1 MIRFRTVYI
10 FVSLFLILASCSK
23 DPLLDRMK
31 TIQDVGDSNPRQ
43 ALLMLDSL
51 GVQVRSQSEYVKN
64 KYDLLKIRLNDKAY
78 ITHSSDIVIKN
89 LVKYFEAEGT
99 LLEKQEVN
107 YYAGS
112 VYRDLSDTPR
122 ALEHFFKSLEYA
134 DKNKTPDSIMVC
146 NTYSN
151 LSDLYHR
158 VQDYGKS
165 EAMARKEWEYSVK
178 LRLDPVLSYMHVAG
192 ALLHLGKNKEATE
205 LYDSTFYYILS
216 SPKTES
222 YKADLYFL
230 LGDYAALRNIKM
242 AARCDS
248 LLRELKNSNL
258 TSSNC
263 LSYADYY
270 ILSNKPDSAIK
281 YCNMIMYSKKD
292 STGFCKYDASR
303 KLFEIYRRLGN
314 RDSTI
319 HYAGIHINISNKMD
333 LGKRQQLATTV
344 SNAYQY
350 HLDKNKEEK
359 LNEENMFYQNLLLIV
374 CVVIV
379 VLLVLSIAV
388 YIHIKRKQI
397 KRVLSLSYEIQL
409 LTVKEQRLR
418 DDIASKEQELSAQI
432 EQNKSIIQQ
441 LHQSDFED
449 SAEDILSTIKQCAV
463 GKRSMTNDIWKRLYK
478 TVDKLYPGFNEL
490 LLTELGTF
498 TEQQKQVCYLMR
510 IGLSKPDI
518 QNVTNLSRVTVWRWT
533 KKFEW
538 ALG

>member
-1 MIRFRTVYI
+1 MIRFRVAYL
-10 FVSLFLILASCSK
+10 FVFFFLILASCSK

-31 TIQDVGDSNPRQ
+31 TIQDIGDSNPQQ
-43 ALLMLDSL
+43 ALLMLDSIDI
-51 GVQVRSQSEYVKN
+51 QVRSQSEYVKN
-64 KYDLLKIRLNDKAY
+64 KYDLLKIRLNDKACNMP
-78 ITHSSDIVIKN
+78 SSDIVIKN
-89 LVKYFEAEGT
+89 LVKYFEAKGT
-99 LLEKQEVN
+99 PLEKQEVN

-122 ALEHFFKSLEYA
+122 ALEYFFKSLEYA
-134 DKNKTPDSIMVC
+134 DENSSPDSIMIC

-151 LSDLYHR
+151 LADLYHR
-158 VQDYGKS
+158 VQDYKNS
-165 EAMARKEWEYSVK
+165 EKMGRKEWEYSDK
-178 LRLDPVLSYMHVAG
+178 LKLDPVLSYMHVAG
-192 ALLHLGKNKEATE
+192 ALLHLGKKKEATE

-216 SPKTES
+216 SPKIES

-230 LGDYAALRNIKM
+230 FGDYAVLNNIRM
-242 AARCDS
+242 ATRCDS
-248 LLRELKNSNL
+248 LLRKLKHSNL

-281 YCNMIMYSKKD
+281 YCNMIMKSKEDSTLGNKD
-292 STGFCKYDASR
+292 SAV
-303 KLFEIYRRLGN
+303 
-314 RDSTI
+314 
-319 HYAGIHINISNKMD
+319 HYAGIYIDIGNKMD
-333 LGKRQQLATTV
+333 LGKRQLLAATV
-344 SNAYQY
+344 NNAHQY

-359 LNEENMFYQNLLLIV
+359 LNAENLFYQHLLLIV

-379 VLLVLSIAV
+379 VLLIVAIAV
-388 YIHIKRKQI
+388 FVHIKRKQI
-397 KRVLSLSYEIQL
+397 RRVLSLSHEIQL
-409 LTVKEQRLR
+409 LTDKEQRLR
-418 DDIASKEQELSAQI
+418 EDIACKEQELSAQI

-449 SAEDILSTIKQCAV
+449 SAEDILNTIRQCAV

-518 QNVTNLSRVTVWRWT
+518 QNVMNLSRVTVWRWT

-538 ALG
+538 ALGNG